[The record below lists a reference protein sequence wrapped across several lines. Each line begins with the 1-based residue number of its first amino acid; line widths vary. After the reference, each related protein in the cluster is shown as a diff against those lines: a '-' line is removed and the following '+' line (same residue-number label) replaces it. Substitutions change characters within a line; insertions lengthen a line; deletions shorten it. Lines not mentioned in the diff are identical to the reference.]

1 MEDIKIKIYNNRY
14 TLAAI
19 IFFAVGVFVRIF
31 RFGEI
36 PSGFNQ
42 DEAFA
47 AYETFSLINYGVDS
61 AGYHN
66 PTYFVSWGSGMNVL
80 ESYLAMPFCL
90 LFGYSETVFRLP
102 QLICGIFSL
111 PALYSLLKRLFGE
124 KTATVGL
131 GILAV
136 APWHIMLC
144 RWGLES
150 NLAPAFLLFGLLFLV
165 KGADKNAYF
174 LLSALF
180 YGLSLYSYSITW
192 LAVPLMLLVFGIYI
206 VVSSPKI
213 KPLYVVGAMFIL
225 FIFAL
230 PHILFLLVNNG
241 VIPEIRT
248 DFLSIPKMVEMR
260 TGEISLK
267 NLFSLGGYKNLFI
280 ILFFQKD
287 GLLWNSTDYGMFYP
301 FSILFFILGIIK
313 LILNVVSDFK
323 TKRFSGSYFVLGG
336 FLSSVLVFLLLKGVN
351 INKSN
356 CMHFFTLMIIA
367 VGITA
372 AADGAKNR
380 KILKTAIVILYAV
393 SFISFSSFYFTE
405 YRYYASSQFRT
416 GVGQAVETVNA
427 LGVKTVAVD
436 RSILHSQILIY
447 DKTPTNEFI
456 DTVEYENYP
465 NAYLSAKSFTKYTFG
480 IDYDNPD
487 GFDAYIISNDKLDL
501 FSSEDYY
508 IYTFEN
514 YSAVITKQ

>member
-1 MEDIKIKIYNNRY
+1 MENLKKKIYNHRY
-14 TLAAI
+14 TLTAMVL
-19 IFFAVGVFVRIF
+19 FAVGVFVRIF

-80 ESYLAMPFCL
+80 ESYLAVPFCL

-131 GILAV
+131 GVLAV

-165 KGADKNAYF
+165 KGVEKNAYF

-180 YGLSLYSYSITW
+180 YGLALYSYSITW
-192 LAVPLMLLVFGIYI
+192 LAVPVMLLVFGIYI
-206 VVSSPKI
+206 VISSPKI
-213 KPLYVVGAMFIL
+213 KPVYVVGAMSIL

-230 PHILFLLVNNG
+230 PHILFLLINNG
-241 VIPEIRT
+241 FISEIRT

-267 NLFSLGGYKNLFI
+267 NLFSADGYKNLFI

-301 FSILFFILGIIK
+301 FSLFFFSLGIIK
-313 LILNVVSDFK
+313 LILNVVRDFK
-323 TKRFSGSYFVLGG
+323 AKRFSGSYFVLGG
-336 FLSSVLVFLLLKGVN
+336 FLSSVFVCLLLKGVN

-356 CMHFFTLMIIA
+356 CIHLFTLMIIA
-367 VGITA
+367 LGITA
-372 AADGAKNR
+372 IIEGTKNR
-380 KILKTAIVILYAV
+380 KALKTAIVILYAV
-393 SFISFSSFYFTE
+393 SFISFSSFYFVD
-405 YRYYASSQFRT
+405 YKYYVSSQFRT
-416 GVGQAVETVNA
+416 GVGQAVETLNA
-427 LGVKTVAVD
+427 LDVERVAVD
-436 RSILHSQILIY
+436 RSIFHSQILIY

-456 DTVEYENYP
+456 NTVEYENYP
-465 NAYLSAKSFTKYTFG
+465 SAYLSARSFTKYTFD
-480 IDYDNPD
+480 IDYDNIGGYD
-487 GFDAYIISNDKLDL
+487 GYIVTNDKLGL
-501 FSSEDYY
+501 FSSEEYY

-514 YSAVITKQ
+514 YSAVVAKQ

>member
-1 MEDIKIKIYNNRY
+1 MENLKERIFNNRY
-14 TLAAI
+14 ALAAM

-80 ESYLAMPFCL
+80 ESYLAVPFCL
-90 LFGYSETVFRLP
+90 LFGYGESAFRLP
-102 QLICGIFSL
+102 QLICGLFSL
-111 PALYSLLKRLFGE
+111 PAFYFLLKRLFGE
-124 KTATVGL
+124 KIATVGL

-180 YGLSLYSYSITW
+180 YGLALYSYSVTW
-192 LAVPLMLLVFGIYI
+192 LAVPLMLMVFGIYI
-206 VVSSPKI
+206 LVSSPKI
-213 KPLYVVGAMFIL
+213 NPLYVMGAVVIL
-225 FIFAL
+225 LVFAL

-260 TGEISLK
+260 TGEISIK
-267 NLFSLGGYKNLFI
+267 NLFSFGGYKNLFN

-313 LILNVVSDFK
+313 LILNVVRDFK
-323 TKRFSGSYFVLGG
+323 
-336 FLSSVLVFLLLKGVN
+336 
-351 INKSN
+351 
-356 CMHFFTLMIIA
+356 A
-367 VGITA
+367 
-372 AADGAKNR
+372 
-380 KILKTAIVILYAV
+380 
-393 SFISFSSFYFTE
+393 
-405 YRYYASSQFRT
+405 
-416 GVGQAVETVNA
+416 
-427 LGVKTVAVD
+427 
-436 RSILHSQILIY
+436 
-447 DKTPTNEFI
+447 
-456 DTVEYENYP
+456 
-465 NAYLSAKSFTKYTFG
+465 
-480 IDYDNPD
+480 
-487 GFDAYIISNDKLDL
+487 
-501 FSSEDYY
+501 
-508 IYTFEN
+508 
-514 YSAVITKQ
+514 